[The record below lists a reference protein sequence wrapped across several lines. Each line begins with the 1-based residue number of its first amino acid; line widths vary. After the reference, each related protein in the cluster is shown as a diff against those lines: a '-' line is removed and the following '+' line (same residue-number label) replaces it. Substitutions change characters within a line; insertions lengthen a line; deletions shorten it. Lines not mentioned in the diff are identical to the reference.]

1 MSKFAKLFDSPRY
14 GQILVVISENDEGG
28 LSLIHTFQ
36 VPDVG
41 LCCLGMDFPP
51 TEKGRGDAET
61 AFDVLTLETLEEYID
76 TSELYGGEFEL
87 H

>member
-1 MSKFAKLFDSPRY
+1 MNKFAKLFDSPRY
-14 GQILVVISENDEGG
+14 GQILVVISDNDEGG
-28 LSLIHTFQ
+28 ISLIHTFR

-41 LCCLGMDFPP
+41 LYCLGMDFPL
-51 TEKGRGDAET
+51 EGREDAET